1 MSKNNLVSDQH
12 VRADMALSTPGNIIN
27 ISGCK
32 NHRKGPGRS
41 GRELDSKLPGL
52 HDMVLC
58 YGCRLD
64 SIPFGNSVR
73 KLFMFKSWQWVF
85 RLGLLP
91 ESIRY
96 AVITVLAVYFNTPK
110 YFNTPSKL

>member
-1 MSKNNLVSDQH
+1 
-12 VRADMALSTPGNIIN
+12 MALSTPGNIIN

-58 YGCRLD
+58 YCCRLD

-91 ESIRY
+91 ESI
-96 AVITVLAVYFNTPK
+96 
-110 YFNTPSKL
+110 